1 MSQDIRIEDWQWE
14 RLMEVLG
21 AIDQNTQPTV
31 TTISTAKPDLPNLP
45 PAYVDRLR
53 EDALARATARAEAA
67 EARVQVWE
75 GMAHD
80 AGILGNEVARVKLI
94 LLGTTNPDPAGV
106 WVLESEHKRVMEIMG
121 RYEDASVEIP
131 AVPELRSADHHSHRI
146 WTFAKWLR
154 DMLVKARADLE
165 QQKNHPGWM
174 DRIRRDRQ
182 EERERIIALLDCEG
196 DMPDGCPAL
205 LVRNVTSGSTL
216 NAAQL
221 RAVLEP

>member
-1 MSQDIRIEDWQWE
+1 MERMHPQDLRAQLALEFYKMCTDDIRQGAMEWAVESTDMLLAELE
-14 RLMEVLG
+14 R
-21 AIDQNTQPTV
+21 
-31 TTISTAKPDLPNLP
+31 TAK
-45 PAYVDRLR
+45 
-53 EDALARATARAEAA
+53 AEP
-67 EARVQVWE
+67 E
-75 GMAHD
+75 
-80 AGILGNEVARVKLI
+80 
-94 LLGTTNPDPAGV
+94 GV

-174 DRIRRDRQ
+174 DRIKKERQ